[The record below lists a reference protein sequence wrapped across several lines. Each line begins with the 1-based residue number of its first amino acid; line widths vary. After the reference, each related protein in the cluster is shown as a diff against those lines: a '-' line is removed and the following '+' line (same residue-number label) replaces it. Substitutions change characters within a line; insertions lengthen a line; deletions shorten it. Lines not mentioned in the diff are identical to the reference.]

1 MSDALQPHSD
11 ELEPRDIRTGDQD
24 LDDLNRFQ
32 SLVNSQDDRGLVLSL
47 GAFAEDTLGRL
58 LLIYLRKGKQSKEL
72 VEGFN
77 APLGTL
83 STRIKAAYA
92 MGLLTGEQYQDL
104 EISRKIRNAFAHDWE
119 GVTLER
125 QDIQDMIGNLHAYT
139 FDQLSLEGGPRE
151 RLIGAIT
158 TILVELRLQITQ
170 HRKHNRR
177 VPFVGFRL
185 TYGEPE
191 SAS

>member
-1 MSDALQPHSD
+1 M
-11 ELEPRDIRTGDQD
+11 
-24 LDDLNRFQ
+24 
-32 SLVNSQDDRGLVLSL
+32 SL

-58 LLIYLRKGKQSKEL
+58 LLIYLREEKQSKEL

-104 EISRKIRNAFAHDWE
+104 DISRKIRNAFAHDWE

-125 QDIQDMIGNLHAYT
+125 QDIKAMIGNLNAYT
-139 FDQLSLEGGPRE
+139 FDHVPLEGGMRE
-151 RLIGAIT
+151 RLIGSIT
-158 TILVELRLQITQ
+158 TILVELRVQIGQ
-170 HRKHNRR
+170 HRKYGRR

-185 TYGEPE
+185 TTIKPKGT
-191 SAS
+191 S